1 MFKTDSYNS
10 RLYRYEDELPGAFTN
25 AMLFGEG
32 VRWYVLLQ
40 YEIGRAVQLYAKYT
54 CSIKNGVRTLGTG
67 LDEIQGNTLQQISM
81 QMDVKW

>member
-1 MFKTDSYNS
+1 
-10 RLYRYEDELPGAFTN
+10 
-25 AMLFGEG
+25 
-32 VRWYVLLQ
+32 LLQ